1 MGSFWKTN
9 PPGGV
14 LPQTT
19 AASRPTRL
27 WWGSVAATTT
37 SRHLVGLGLENEP
50 KIGGYFVSF
59 HRKVGSFL
67 ENEARFWG
75 LRWVRL
81 PWKQKTMFAERGRR
95 VRSLYAGTTERGR
108 PNYQGIRA
116 HFSSLHP
123 DGKRIHY
130 YLGKGIHAGPI
141 MRWGVGN
148 VIPNR

>member
-1 MGSFWKTN
+1 MILRNEPTVFVDDVLCITGIFRYLCRLQARFA
-9 PPGGV
+9 GGFV
-14 LPQTT
+14 
-19 AASRPTRL
+19 
-27 WWGSVAATTT
+27 
-37 SRHLVGLGLENEP
+37 LENEP